1 MEFMK
6 SLFVLSITILLLQ
19 PFVSVADD
27 AGFTAKPNEAIFQV
41 HGVVCSFCS
50 VGLQKKLSKLS
61 FVDRSKYKKGIH
73 VAIKDQRVTMALKPG
88 SEVDL
93 KEAYKSIKSGGYDLL
108 KAVVADQ
115 NGNLTFYDKEG
126 EICTECS

>member
-1 MEFMK
+1 METCDE
-6 SLFVLSITILLLQ
+6 ITVYLVQ
-19 PFVSVADD
+19 PYLSVAAD
-27 AGFTAKPNEAIFQV
+27 ADFSAKPNEAVFQV

-73 VAIKDQRVTMALKPG
+73 VAIKEQRVTVALKPD

-93 KEAYKSIKSGGYDLL
+93 KAAYESIKSGGYDLL
-108 KAVVADQ
+108 KAVVADKD
-115 NGNLTFYDKEG
+115 GNLTYYNKEG
-126 EICTECS
+126 ALCTECS